1 MSVDI
6 DLWVVLAI
14 LGVVVALYFITM
26 RIFFKQSEETYKK
39 VDYSKVRKIKDEE
52 D

>member
-1 MSVDI
+1 MSLDI

-26 RIFFKQSEETYKK
+26 RVFFKQSEETYKK
-39 VDYSKVRKIKDEE
+39 VDFSKVKKIKDE
-52 D
+52 DD

>member
-1 MSVDI
+1 MSLDI

-14 LGVVVALYFITM
+14 LGAVVVLYLITM
-26 RIFFKQSEETYKK
+26 RVFFKQSEETYKK
-39 VDYSKVRKIKDEE
+39 VDYSKVRKIKDDE